1 LSTSDQNQT
10 SLHASGRARQ
20 ALAFP
25 LLLAALVVAVDQLS
39 KWAVARQLGPTSV
52 DHRFEIVHDVLGF
65 QYVENSGAAF
75 GMLRGQTVVLTV
87 VAAFV
92 VAVLIFSYRRA
103 QRATWQLTIGLG
115 LLLGGAIGNLV
126 DRIRLGYVV
135 DFIAVSVWPKF
146 NVADSA
152 ITIGVLLIAWHALAH
167 NPSSESKVVLVS
179 RTALDR
185 DSLP

>member
-1 LSTSDQNQT
+1 MTV
-10 SLHASGRARQ
+10 RPRQ

-25 LLLAALVVAVDQLS
+25 LLLAALVVALDQLS
-39 KWAVARQLGPTSV
+39 KWAITRELGPERT
-52 DHRFEIVHDVLGF
+52 DHRFEILRDVLGF
-65 QYVENSGAAF
+65 RYVENSGAAF

-103 QRATWQLTIGLG
+103 QRTTWQLTAGLG

-135 DFIAVSVWPKF
+135 DFVAVSAWPKF

-167 NPSSESKVVLVS
+167 DPSSESNVVLVS
-179 RTALDR
+179 RAALDR
-185 DSLP
+185 DTSP

>member
-1 LSTSDQNQT
+1 LSTSDPIKISANT
-10 SLHASGRARQ
+10 IGRARQ

-25 LLLAALVVAVDQLS
+25 VLLATVVVVFDQLS
-39 KWAVARQLGPTSV
+39 KWAVARELGPSREN
-52 DHRFEIVHDVLGF
+52 HRSEIVGDVLGF

-75 GMLRGQTVVLTV
+75 GMFRGQTVVLTV
-87 VAAFV
+87 VAFIV
-92 VAVLIFSYRRA
+92 VAALIFSYRRA
-103 QRATWQLTIGLG
+103 QHTTWQLTAGLG

-152 ITIGVLLIAWHALAH
+152 ITIGVLLITWHALA
-167 NPSSESKVVLVS
+167 NDFSSESKVVLVS
-179 RTALDR
+179 RNALDR
-185 DSLP
+185 DTAP